1 MMSSKRP
8 KETLQRLIFDWRAF
22 WTKRRIIVSLSGLL
36 VLFAVGWELV
46 GDGSRSAIGQGS
58 QDAQGAEEILGQPVE
73 VVKNYDGDTITVHI
87 PDHKPYRERVR
98 LIGIDTPEKNQG
110 QWGRKATLYT
120 RYTLKDRNVYLEPD
134 VQERD
139 KYGRLLAYVWVER
152 DDGRLAMLNELLVR
166 EGLATIL
173 TIPPNVKYTDRF
185 KAAERAA
192 RENESGF
199 WAEGGLKMSPGEYR
213 KMN

>member
-1 MMSSKRP
+1 MTNSRHP
-8 KETLQRLIFDWRAF
+8 LETLQRLIFDWRAF
-22 WTKRRIIVSLSGLL
+22 WTRRRIIVSLSGLL
-36 VLFAVGWELV
+36 VLFAVGWELF
-46 GDGSRSAIGQGS
+46 GDGSRSAIGQG
-58 QDAQGAEEILGQPVE
+58 QDAQGVEEILGQPVE

-87 PDHKPYRERVR
+87 PGHKPYKERVR

-120 RYTLKDRNVYLEPD
+120 RYTLKDRKVYLEPD

-173 TIPPNVKYTDRF
+173 TIPPNTKYVDRF
-185 KAAERAA
+185 KVANRVA
-192 RENESGF
+192 RENEAGF
-199 WAEGGLKMSPGEYR
+199 WAEGGLRMSPGEYR
-213 KMN
+213 KSK

>member
-1 MMSSKRP
+1 M
-8 KETLQRLIFDWRAF
+8 
-22 WTKRRIIVSLSGLL
+22 
-36 VLFAVGWELV
+36 GWELF
-46 GDGSRSAIGQGS
+46 GDGSRSAISQG
-58 QDAQGAEEILGQPVE
+58 QDAQDVEEILGQAVE
-73 VVKNYDGDTITVHI
+73 VIKNYDGDTITVHI
-87 PDHKPYRERVR
+87 PGHKPYNERVR

-120 RYTLKDRNVYLEPD
+120 RYTLKDRKVYLEPD
-134 VQERD
+134 VQKRD

-185 KAAERAA
+185 KAAAKRA
-192 RENESGF
+192 RENKAGF
-199 WAEGGLKMSPGEYR
+199 WAEGGLKMSPGGVSED
-213 KMN
+213 KLKA